1 LRSIP
6 KRSAGAREGRDHGGD
21 QRSPWNHPRSSV
33 GESAIPERASV
44 PLQLIDGIL
53 IGFVGRALFVFAT
66 WLLVYQKYIHIIF
79 KKNPNLTIKNLLCRL
94 LSFSYN

>member
-33 GESAIPERASV
+33 GESAIPERASA
-44 PLQLIDGIL
+44 PLPLIDEIL

-79 KKNPNLTIKNLLCRL
+79 KKKPKLDHKKSSL
-94 LSFSYN
+94 